1 MQSTIPAPDNQAKA
15 AEKARQLEFKK
26 DQRMAHFKVGY
37 VPNGDASVPKPPSM
51 LAASGA
57 QQVSKPSFAG
67 GPMGNQFKPNDVAAR
82 QAMIDK
88 NRASNIVYAGGKA
101 QTGYGPQKT
110 SQQASYRWIQP
121 TQ

>member
-1 MQSTIPAPDNQAKA
+1 
-15 AEKARQLEFKK
+15 
-26 DQRMAHFKVGY
+26 MAHFKVGY
-37 VPNGDASVPKPPSM
+37 APNGEAPVPKPPSM

-57 QQVSKPSFAG
+57 QQVSKPAFAG